1 MSESSFDSGI
11 SMNDALSSSTG
22 EFSSENY
29 SEELDRVLQR
39 YEEAARRERFYLLQF
54 SFQLKNSPFT
64 IDCGLSPARSFCPII
79 RLRMQTSEIT
89 FNSYEWSEFV
99 NALKTLQDEFFKK
112 SNVELEIDDYLPF
125 FCDGFQSISMS
136 KVVYDGNVK
145 QVMVMKHL
153 SMLYLDEND
162 AEEIL
167 NIPLISH
174 RLSLLEELNF
184 CLYYY
189 NTLNTLRQTIINS
202 KNVSIIELLNSFCN
216 SEGNTLLSNAL
227 RDYVYY
233 YKDSILYDFNKGI

>member
-11 SMNDALSSSTG
+11 FMNDALSSSTG

-29 SEELDRVLQR
+29 SEELDRVLQK
-39 YEEAARRERFYLLQF
+39 YEEAARREQFYLLQF

-89 FNSYEWSEFV
+89 FNSYEWVEFV
-99 NALKTLQDEFFKK
+99 SALKTLQDEFFKK
-112 SNVELEIDDYLPF
+112 SHVEPVIGEYLPF
-125 FCDGFQSISMS
+125 FCDDFQSISMS
-136 KVVYDGNVK
+136 KLVYDGNVK

-153 SMLYLDEND
+153 SILYLNEND
-162 AEEIL
+162 VEEIL

-174 RLSLLEELNF
+174 RVTLLEELDF
-184 CLYYY
+184 CLYYF
-189 NTLNTLRQTIINS
+189 NTLNTLRQTIIKS
-202 KNVSIIELLNSFCN
+202 KNVSIIELLNSFCIL
-216 SEGNTLLSNAL
+216 EGNTLLSNAL

-233 YKDSILYDFNKGI
+233 YKDNILCDFNKDI